1 VKCSQCGRKDT
12 VEKTP
17 EKDRKK
23 ILCSECR
30 TGKKQPWWDWKV
42 AVHPG
47 KGKVQQSSAQTEVPE
62 GIAKER
68 GGQRELRRT
77 FKMLKEV

>member
-1 VKCSQCGRKDT
+1 
-12 VEKTP
+12 
-17 EKDRKK
+17 
-23 ILCSECR
+23 
-30 TGKKQPWWDWKV
+30 
-42 AVHPG
+42 VHSG
-47 KGKVQQSSAQTEVPE
+47 KGKVQQSSAWTEVPE